1 MLPAVNPGRL
11 APAAARSLK
20 LPALRVPTL
29 FHPRLQEDGMSKP
42 TKAAQGSAAAPA
54 PKTFEQMTSKEKTV
68 HVLKVVLF
76 FVTFGFAFANILRD
90 D

>member
-1 MLPAVNPGRL
+1 VNPEWL

-29 FHPRLQEDGMSKP
+29 FHPRLLQEDGMSKP

-76 FVTFGFAFANILRD
+76 FVTFGFAVANILRD

>member
-1 MLPAVNPGRL
+1 VACSRGSPIASAAG
-11 APAAARSLK
+11 APRSDF
-20 LPALRVPTL
+20 
-29 FHPRLQEDGMSKP
+29 FHPRLLQEDGMSKP
-42 TKAAQGSAAAPA
+42 TKAAQGSAAAAPA
-54 PKTFEQMTSKEKTV
+54 PKKFEQMTTKEKTT

>member
-1 MLPAVNPGRL
+1 
-11 APAAARSLK
+11 
-20 LPALRVPTL
+20 
-29 FHPRLQEDGMSKP
+29 MSKP
-42 TKAAQGSAAAPA
+42 TKSAQGSAAAPA